1 MAGELEQLKALL
13 PDDLQRYV
21 DDDIRLQFALDV
33 AISKVN
39 ERRGYTGDGYE
50 ERFRTNVLQGAIWWL
65 GKQGAEGYSSTS
77 ENGISVNWQ
86 EVPDWLGSVVPR
98 LGVLK

>member
-1 MAGELEQLKALL
+1 MAGELEQLKELL
-13 PDDLQRYV
+13 PADLEQYK

-33 AISKVN
+33 AVSKVN
-39 ERRGYTGDGYE
+39 ERRGYRGEGYE

-86 EVPDWLGSVVPR
+86 EVPDWLQSVVPR